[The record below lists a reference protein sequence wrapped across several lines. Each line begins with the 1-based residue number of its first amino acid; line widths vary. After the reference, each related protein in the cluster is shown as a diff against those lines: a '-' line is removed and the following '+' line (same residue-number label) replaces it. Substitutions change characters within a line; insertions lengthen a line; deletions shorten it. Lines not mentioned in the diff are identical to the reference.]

1 MWRLNLTVRIAG
13 KAPRITRL
21 LVLCISLCGISSSA
35 LGATAI
41 LDKLQFVGL
50 EHFKAERVARA
61 AGLELGQPIT
71 LEQLRSA
78 AEHLGHSGFFNS
90 LRFSYAT
97 SGGRMAVTFEVA
109 EAGPLRTCV
118 FDNFVGIPE
127 ADLQAA
133 VRKKLPIYSGELPLS
148 GTAPDEAAS
157 ALEELLAERGI
168 TADVS
173 HSDLLDLRTQRHL
186 LLFEI
191 SSEVFKVAALEFPGA
206 EHVAAG
212 LLAETAKQ
220 LIGQRYSATAA
231 ARFFTLT
238 LLPVYRE
245 RGYLQASF
253 GAATATPS
261 AGDPTG
267 VVLSVPITE
276 GIQYHWAGVSW
287 EGNTVYSAPELD
299 GFLEMEKGDIA
310 DSLRLDQGLQRI
322 RDAYGRKGR
331 LDLQVRSQANFVK
344 DDDNVTFSITLTEG
358 PEYRMGTL
366 FLEGMSRENQQRIR
380 EAWGLGPGQVY
391 DSSYLD
397 SFLDR
402 LPGLNLNISHAAEVS
417 AATRPDPVKRIV
429 DVTIEM
435 K

>member
-1 MWRLNLTVRIAG
+1 M
-13 KAPRITRL
+13 
-21 LVLCISLCGISSSA
+21 
-35 LGATAI
+35 
-41 LDKLQFVGL
+41 
-50 EHFKAERVARA
+50 
-61 AGLELGQPIT
+61 
-71 LEQLRSA
+71 
-78 AEHLGHSGFFNS
+78 
-90 LRFSYAT
+90 
-97 SGGRMAVTFEVA
+97 
-109 EAGPLRTCV
+109 
-118 FDNFVGIPE
+118 
-127 ADLQAA
+127 
-133 VRKKLPIYSGELPLS
+133 
-148 GTAPDEAAS
+148 
-157 ALEELLAERGI
+157 
-168 TADVS
+168 
-173 HSDLLDLRTQRHL
+173 
-186 LLFEI
+186 
-191 SSEVFKVAALEFPGA
+191 
-206 EHVAAG
+206 
-212 LLAETAKQ
+212 
-220 LIGQRYSATAA
+220 
-231 ARFFTLT
+231 
-238 LLPVYRE
+238 LPVYRE

-267 VVLSVPITE
+267 VVLSVPVTE

-299 GFLEMEKGDIA
+299 GFLEMKKGDIA

-366 FLEGMSRENQQRIR
+366 FLKGMSRENQQRIR
-380 EAWGLGPGQVY
+380 EAWGLETGQVY